1 MKVLKYIFSM
11 MLLGGII
18 SACADLDTKLTNE
31 WSESDTWRDA
41 DMAQGVLLSV
51 YQDVMIAPDAW
62 DGNFLDA
69 ATDNA
74 LTRNYDSKVYRASQ
88 GAFSRSTN
96 PLGNWSSCYDQLQ
109 RIHLFLDKGLTD
121 NVSYDVANANN
132 DKRTKRRL
140 QGEALF
146 LRAWCSF
153 QLLQMYGGK
162 TDDGEVLGYPIVTQY
177 ITPEESAHPENFKR
191 DTYEDCVKQICDDCE
206 TAMSLLPLTYSGGDA
221 ILGDISFGRASG
233 LAAAALKARVLLYAA
248 SPAYQSDRVVKLN
261 GMGDY
266 TIIDQVAYKAK
277 WERAALYAYEVLQMQ
292 GMATYAALI
301 PNELY
306 DGGDAQSAEFLFRT
320 FVGRSHDIETR
331 HYPPYYYGNAQT
343 IPSQNLAASFPA
355 KNGFPIDDPRSLYD
369 KDNPYDC
376 ERDNRFL
383 VNLYYQ
389 GRQFGANASY
399 IDVTPGGK
407 DSGYLDVKASRSGYY
422 LAKFINADIANFLK
436 PLEEQDSRHYYP
448 MLRKGEV
455 WLNFAEASNEVW
467 GPKVAGPGCSMSAYD
482 VIRVIREKSGGI
494 TNTTYLD
501 EMAGTPESFRKLIQN
516 ERRIEFAFENQRFW
530 DLRRWL
536 LPLNESILGMEV
548 TRKEDSSENFEVK
561 LVEERPLNDIR
572 YYYLPLPYDE
582 LQKNPNLK
590 NNKGW

>member
-1 MKVLKYIFSM
+1 M
-11 MLLGGII
+11 
-18 SACADLDTKLTNE
+18 
-31 WSESDTWRDA
+31 
-41 DMAQGVLLSV
+41 
-51 YQDVMIAPDAW
+51 
-62 DGNFLDA
+62 
-69 ATDNA
+69 
-74 LTRNYDSKVYRASQ
+74 
-88 GAFSRSTN
+88 
-96 PLGNWSSCYDQLQ
+96 
-109 RIHLFLDKGLTD
+109 
-121 NVSYDVANANN
+121 
-132 DKRTKRRL
+132 
-140 QGEALF
+140 
-146 LRAWCSF
+146 
-153 QLLQMYGGK
+153 
-162 TDDGEVLGYPIVTQY
+162 
-177 ITPEESAHPENFKR
+177 
-191 DTYEDCVKQICDDCE
+191 
-206 TAMSLLPLTYSGGDA
+206 
-221 ILGDISFGRASG
+221 GDISFGRASG

-422 LAKFINADIANFLK
+422 LAKFINADVANFLK

-501 EMAGTPESFRKLIQN
+501 EMAGTPESFRNLIQN
-516 ERRIEFAFENQRFW
+516 ERRIEFAFENQRVW

>member
-162 TDDGEVLGYPIVTQY
+162 TDDGEVLGYPIVTRY

-233 LAAAALKARVLLYAA
+233 LAAAALKARVLLL
-248 SPAYQSDRVVKLN
+248 S
-261 GMGDY
+261 
-266 TIIDQVAYKAK
+266 
-277 WERAALYAYEVLQMQ
+277 
-292 GMATYAALI
+292 LI
-301 PNELY
+301 
-306 DGGDAQSAEFLFRT
+306 
-320 FVGRSHDIETR
+320 HI
-331 HYPPYYYGNAQT
+331 
-343 IPSQNLAASFPA
+343 
-355 KNGFPIDDPRSLYD
+355 
-369 KDNPYDC
+369 
-376 ERDNRFL
+376 
-383 VNLYYQ
+383 
-389 GRQFGANASY
+389 
-399 IDVTPGGK
+399 
-407 DSGYLDVKASRSGYY
+407 
-422 LAKFINADIANFLK
+422 
-436 PLEEQDSRHYYP
+436 
-448 MLRKGEV
+448 
-455 WLNFAEASNEVW
+455 
-467 GPKVAGPGCSMSAYD
+467 
-482 VIRVIREKSGGI
+482 
-494 TNTTYLD
+494 
-501 EMAGTPESFRKLIQN
+501 
-516 ERRIEFAFENQRFW
+516 
-530 DLRRWL
+530 
-536 LPLNESILGMEV
+536 
-548 TRKEDSSENFEVK
+548 
-561 LVEERPLNDIR
+561 
-572 YYYLPLPYDE
+572 
-582 LQKNPNLK
+582 
-590 NNKGW
+590 

>member
-162 TDDGEVLGYPIVTQY
+162 TDDGEVLGYPIVTRY

-376 ERDNRFL
+376 ERDNRFS

-389 GRQFGANASY
+389 GPY
-399 IDVTPGGK
+399 
-407 DSGYLDVKASRSGYY
+407 
-422 LAKFINADIANFLK
+422 
-436 PLEEQDSRHYYP
+436 
-448 MLRKGEV
+448 
-455 WLNFAEASNEVW
+455 
-467 GPKVAGPGCSMSAYD
+467 
-482 VIRVIREKSGGI
+482 VIPAI
-494 TNTTYLD
+494 Y
-501 EMAGTPESFRKLIQN
+501 
-516 ERRIEFAFENQRFW
+516 
-530 DLRRWL
+530 
-536 LPLNESILGMEV
+536 
-548 TRKEDSSENFEVK
+548 
-561 LVEERPLNDIR
+561 
-572 YYYLPLPYDE
+572 
-582 LQKNPNLK
+582 
-590 NNKGW
+590 